1 MWHEPPYDNKFQ
13 KFRPLKVFG
22 LISLEHAMCWG
33 MHMGDFLLVIKCF
46 DLGHE
51 KMVVVCFSCGWE
63 YATQLYHSMI
73 N

>member
-13 KFRPLKVFG
+13 EFRPLKVFG

-51 KMVVVCFSCGWE
+51 KMVVV
-63 YATQLYHSMI
+63 
-73 N
+73 